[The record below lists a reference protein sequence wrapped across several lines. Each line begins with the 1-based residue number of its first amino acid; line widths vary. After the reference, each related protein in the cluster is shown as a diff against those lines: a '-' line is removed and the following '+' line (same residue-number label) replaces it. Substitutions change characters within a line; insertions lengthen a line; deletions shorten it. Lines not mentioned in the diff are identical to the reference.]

1 MAAVEMAFFLCL
13 SISSNNCL
21 LLTILSEDDCL
32 LYMSLSAVDSSS
44 DGFVSVEI
52 AAVDV
57 SSSPLDIKA
66 ERALEICIYLSD
78 ECFSGG
84 SQGPLTVISVWLSVI
99 VFHRQ
104 Y

>member
-21 LLTILSEDDCL
+21 LLTILSEVDCLLYMSLSEDDCL

-66 ERALEICIYLSD
+66 ERVLEICIYLSD
-78 ECFSGG
+78 ECFSG
-84 SQGPLTVISVWLSVI
+84 S
-99 VFHRQ
+99 
-104 Y
+104 